1 MLNLSKKSET
11 AVVIVDLAP
20 QFNVPKSKSEFVESY
35 LSEIYQ
41 HLTDYYVYYT
51 HVYKHAL
58 NKKIFVETS
67 EDSYNSIVAVA
78 SEVEYLLTNVLRVSR
93 VLVVS
98 LGKYKE
104 YSYLNRLL
112 KKYYEGNSV
121 AMRFTSVKHY
131 SNYVKNNWNL
141 DDDSLSSDVK
151 SIERNIKYLESGV

>member
-1 MLNLSKKSET
+1 MLNLSRESKT

-51 HVYKHAL
+51 YVYKHAL
-58 NKKIFVETS
+58 NKKIFAETN
-67 EDSYNSIVAVA
+67 EDSYNSIVAAA